1 MRVGLNSLNSHT
13 ANIWFNVLCAH
24 FCLMHKIFGS
34 FRFVII
40 FTLGVI
46 LVGFFSYKNLHKSH
60 LYVENPSEQAMPAAE
75 YYKNFPQNEK
85 TPAVIELGL
94 YIDNLYNLDLKSM
107 SFKARGWLW
116 YNWTKLPMIDGEINS
131 GQMGLF
137 DLNFID
143 ETSVNQV
150 ISSKENIPYTSN
162 SGVESFENDTS
173 FDATLSAS
181 SLDLRKF
188 PFDKQV
194 LQILVTDP
202 VHTSQQL
209 IYKVKQ
215 FRLPP
220 SRFNMPAYKLN
231 GINFAEEFRI
241 YTSNFFDESNVSIDN
256 GSPEVQSQASFNISI
271 SRNTLTS
278 LLEYVAPVV
287 LVTFMT
293 LSLVRLGKDYW
304 EVKLQTASA
313 AILSLIFLQNS
324 FKQGLPTLSY
334 LTCMDII
341 FLFAYLIC
349 ILTFVDGFQ
358 LELSKKAGKYDGLYG
373 KLGIAI
379 FAIAPLSI
387 FAWLSFPL

>member
-24 FCLMHKIFGS
+24 FCLMHKIFAS
-34 FRFVII
+34 FRFVTI

-60 LYVENPSEQAMPAAE
+60 LYVENPNEQAMPAAE

-271 SRNTLTS
+271 SRNILTS

-358 LELSKKAGKYDGLYG
+358 LELSKKEGKYNGLYG

>member
-1 MRVGLNSLNSHT
+1 
-13 ANIWFNVLCAH
+13 
-24 FCLMHKIFGS
+24 MHKIFS
-34 FRFVII
+34 SLRFVSI
-40 FTLGVI
+40 FMLAIV
-46 LVGFFSYKNLHKSH
+46 LVGFFSYKNLDKKHF
-60 LYVENPSEQAMPAAE
+60 YVENPSEQSIPAAA

-85 TPAVIELGL
+85 SPAVIELGL

-116 YNWTKLPMIDGEINS
+116 YNWTKLPMIDGEIDS

-150 ISSKENIPYTSN
+150 ISSKQNVPYTSN
-162 SGVESFENDTS
+162 SGVDTFENDTS

-181 SLDLRKF
+181 SLNLRKF
-188 PFDKQV
+188 PFDKQI

-241 YTSNFFDESNVSIDN
+241 YTSNFTDDSNVLLSND
-256 GSPEVQSQASFNISI
+256 SAEVQSQASFNISI

-341 FLFAYLIC
+341 FLFAYLVC

-358 LELSKKAGKYDGLYG
+358 LELSKNAVRYNGLYG

-379 FAIAPLSI
+379 FIAAPIGI

>member
-1 MRVGLNSLNSHT
+1 
-13 ANIWFNVLCAH
+13 
-24 FCLMHKIFGS
+24 MHKIFAS

-46 LVGFFSYKNLHKSH
+46 LIGFFSYKNVDKSH

-85 TPAVIELGL
+85 TPAVVELGL

-150 ISSKENIPYTSN
+150 ISSKQNIPYTSN
-162 SGVESFENDTS
+162 SGVKSFENDTS

-181 SLDLRKF
+181 SLNLRKF

-209 IYKVKQ
+209 IYNIKQ

-256 GSPEVQSQASFNISI
+256 GSAEVQSQASFNISI

-358 LELSKKAGKYDGLYG
+358 LELSKKEGKYNGLYG

-379 FAIAPLSI
+379 FAIAPFSI
-387 FAWLSFPL
+387 LAWLSFPL

>member
-24 FCLMHKIFGS
+24 FCLMHKIFAS

-271 SRNTLTS
+271 SRNILTS

-358 LELSKKAGKYDGLYG
+358 LELSKKEGKYNGLYG